1 MGAAVTIGAYDGVH
15 VGHRLLLGILRS
27 RAEALGVPAAVVT
40 FDRHPAT
47 VIRPESAPLL
57 LTDNEQKLEL
67 LASCGVDVTVVL
79 RFDAARAKESA
90 AEFVDE
96 VLCDALGAKAI
107 VVGEDFHFGHGR
119 AGDVALLRRLG
130 AAKGF
135 DVTGVELASA
145 HNGEGGGDTETH
157 VGAGGTAAV
166 AAAVAAAVPLHG
178 GAVSSTR
185 IRALIAAGDVAAAG
199 LLLARP
205 HEVRGEVVRGDGRG
219 GAQLGMPTANVAV
232 PEDIAVPAIGI
243 YAGWCRRADGSL
255 LPSAISVGVRP
266 TFATTDAPPPPPL
279 VEAHVIDF
287 DGDLYGERVGVAF
300 ADRLREERRFE
311 RVDDLVAQM
320 WADVE
325 AARRV
330 VAARRGPTPGA
341 DVSG

>member
-1 MGAAVTIGAYDGVH
+1 MQVLTTEEVSGAALGAAVTIGAYDGVH
-15 VGHRLLLGILRS
+15 VGHRRLLRILRE
-27 RAEALGVPAAVVT
+27 RAESLGVPAAVVT

-67 LASCGVDVTVVL
+67 LASCGIDVTVVV
-79 RFDAARAKESA
+79 RFDAARAEESA
-90 AEFVDE
+90 GEFVDE
-96 VLCDALGAKAI
+96 VLCDALGTKAV

-119 AGDVALLRRLG
+119 LGDVALLRRLG
-130 AAKGF
+130 GEKGF
-135 DVTGVELASA
+135 EVTGVELASVA
-145 HNGEGGGDTETH
+145 EADGD
-157 VGAGGTAAV
+157 
-166 AAAVAAAVPLHG
+166 AAAGG

-199 LLLARP
+199 ALLARA
-205 HEVRGEVVRGDGRG
+205 HEVRGRVGRGDGRG
-219 GAQLGMPTANVAV
+219 GAELGMPTANVTV
-232 PEDIAVPAIGI
+232 PEGIAVPALGI

-255 LPSAISVGVRP
+255 HPSAISVGVRP
-266 TFATTDAPPPPPL
+266 TFATPSDPALRPL
-279 VEAHVIDF
+279 VEAHLIGF

-300 ADRLREERRFE
+300 VDRLREERRFE

-330 VAARRGPTPGA
+330 LADAAG
-341 DVSG
+341 